1 MPNKRM
7 NVRRDGRMIFPGMLI
22 GPLKNEVQKYN
33 FKGCYEY
40 QYLSWIQ
47 GLANLLI
54 LALSKIT
61 PMANKPRLSFWQI
74 WNMSVGFLGIQFGF
88 ALQNA
93 NASRILLTF
102 GADLHHLSW
111 FWLVAPISGMIIQPI
126 VGYFS
131 DKTWNQLGRRRPYFL
146 TGAILTSMALILM
159 PNAPHLATFIAP
171 MFIGGGLLMI
181 MDASINISMEPFRA
195 LVADKLPDE
204 QHTLGFSV
212 QTVLIGIGAV
222 IGSWLPYILGNWFGI
237 PKEATGS
244 GLVPPNVIF
253 SFYFGAIIL
262 MATIIWTVVRTREY
276 PPEFYKDE
284 EDVEGEKKGF
294 HIPKKM
300 WKLLLVQFFSWFAL
314 FSMWVYTTPA
324 IAQHFFGTTD
334 PNSPAYQEAGNWVG
348 ILFGIYNGV
357 SAVVALLLPYV
368 AKYISRKMTHLAA
381 LVIGGISF
389 LSFAVIQDP
398 DYLIVPMIGVGI
410 AWASIL
416 AMPYAMLANSIPPR
430 QMGMFMG
437 LFNMSITIPQIV
449 NGIFGGL
456 ILRYFFH
463 DDPLNS
469 ILMAGVLMILG
480 GFSVIFIRDN
490 VEEAV

>member
-1 MPNKRM
+1 
-7 NVRRDGRMIFPGMLI
+7 
-22 GPLKNEVQKYN
+22 
-33 FKGCYEY
+33 
-40 QYLSWIQ
+40 
-47 GLANLLI
+47 
-54 LALSKIT
+54 
-61 PMANKPRLSFWQI
+61 MAIKPRLSFWQI

-111 FWLVAPISGMIIQPI
+111 FWLVAPVTGMIIQPI

-131 DKTWNQLGRRRPYFL
+131 DKTWNRLGRRRPYFL
-146 TGAILTSMALILM
+146 AGAMLTSMALILM

-195 LVADKLPDE
+195 LVADKLPNE

-244 GLVPPNVIF
+244 GLVPPNVVF
-253 SFYFGAIIL
+253 SFYFGAVVLI
-262 MATIIWTVVRTREY
+262 ATIIWTVVRTEEY
-276 PPEFYKDE
+276 PPSFYDDE
-284 EDVEGEKKGF
+284 EQNEEKKTGF
-294 HIPKKM
+294 KIPKKM
-300 WKLLLVQFFSWFAL
+300 WQLLVVQFFSWFAL

-324 IAQHFFGTTD
+324 VAQSFFDTTD
-334 PNSPAYQEAGNWVG
+334 PNSAAYQEAGNWVG

-357 SAVVALLLPYV
+357 SAVIALSLPWI
-368 AKYISRKMTHLAA
+368 AKFITRKLTHLSA
-381 LVIGGISF
+381 LIIGGLSF
-389 LSFAVIQDP
+389 LSFAIIQNP
-398 DYLIVPMIGVGI
+398 DYLIIPMIGIGI

-416 AMPYAMLANSIPPR
+416 AMPYAMLANSIPAKK
-430 QMGMFMG
+430 MGMFMG

-456 ILRYFFH
+456 ILKYFF
-463 DDPLNS
+463 DGDPLKS

-480 GFSVIFIRDN
+480 GLSVLFIKDK

>member
-1 MPNKRM
+1 MK
-7 NVRRDGRMIFPGMLI
+7 
-22 GPLKNEVQKYN
+22 
-33 FKGCYEY
+33 
-40 QYLSWIQ
+40 
-47 GLANLLI
+47 
-54 LALSKIT
+54 
-61 PMANKPRLSFWQI
+61 NKPRLSFWQI

-111 FWLVAPISGMIIQPI
+111 FWLVAPITGMIVQPI
-126 VGYFS
+126 IGYFS
-131 DKTWNQLGRRRPYFL
+131 DKTWNRLGRRRPYFL
-146 TGAILTSMALILM
+146 AGAILASAALIMM
-159 PNAPHLATFIAP
+159 PNAPHLANFIAP

-181 MDASINISMEPFRA
+181 MDASFNISMEPFRA

-222 IGSWLPYILGNWFGI
+222 VGSWLPYILGNWMGI
-237 PKEATGS
+237 PKEASGE
-244 GLVPPNVIF
+244 GLVPPNVVY
-253 SFYFGAIIL
+253 SFYFGAAVLI
-262 MATIIWTVVRTREY
+262 ATIIWTIASTKEY
-276 PPEFYKDE
+276 PPELYEDDE
-284 EDVEGEKKGF
+284 KEEEKKKGIK
-294 HIPKKM
+294 IPKKM
-300 WKLLLVQFFSWFAL
+300 WQLLPVQFFSWFAL

-324 IAQHFFGTTD
+324 VAEHFYGTSD
-334 PNSPAYQEAGNWVG
+334 PNSVAYQDAGNWVG

-357 SAVVALLLPYV
+357 SAIVALMLPYV
-368 AKYISRKMTHLAA
+368 AKFITRRLTHLAA
-381 LVIGGISF
+381 LTLGGLSF
-389 LSFAVIQDP
+389 LSFALIQDP
-398 DYLIVPMIGVGI
+398 VMLIIPMIGIGI

-416 AMPYAMLANSIPPR
+416 AVPYAMLANSIPPK
-430 QMGMFMG
+430 QMGIFMG

-456 ILRYFFH
+456 ILKYVF
-463 DDPLNS
+463 DGNPLMS

-480 GFSVIFIRDN
+480 GLSVLFIKDK